1 MIISQAGGC
10 LEKKNKA
17 LVVNMQHVETN
28 LIPPR
33 SGPNPQGLNVPTEQV
48 KTIKN
53 SEKINGRR
61 QHR

>member
-1 MIISQAGGC
+1 MIKG
-10 LEKKNKA
+10 KKFG
-17 LVVNMQHVETN
+17 
-28 LIPPR
+28 PPPK
-33 SGPNPQGLNVPTEQV
+33 SGPNPQGLNVPTKQV